1 MHIPEFIVICF
12 PQKLM
17 LEYLRVVQLAAEKAT
32 ALITNTLALTYQRT
46 IFPVWHILFY
56 YTCTSTNGRMLQYLA
71 VSFSDKLQS
80 TGYKAVANY
89 FIMVHHQ
96 NS

>member
-1 MHIPEFIVICF
+1 
-12 PQKLM
+12 
-17 LEYLRVVQLAAEKAT
+17 
-32 ALITNTLALTYQRT
+32 
-46 IFPVWHILFY
+46 
-56 YTCTSTNGRMLQYLA
+56 MLQYLA